1 MAGPGQWRVASMR
14 PAHDRPANNLPPGRS
29 NSAYMAA
36 MAMPEDMDSTAPAVT
51 DEASRALYRR
61 GVLLV
66 LGSAV
71 TMSLNGLIFR
81 LMDDA
86 SAWQVLF
93 FRSSALALAM
103 TCLFVLRHRRR
114 TVAEFRRAGRSA
126 VLAGPLLG
134 LAGVCFIQAL
144 NHTTV
149 ANTLFTAS
157 SVPLFAAVFAWVF
170 LGERVSRATWIAIG
184 VALCGIGVMVLDG
197 IGGGTLLGNLLALG
211 TAVMFAI
218 FVITL
223 RAQRHVDMLAA
234 VIVSALVAATIGGV
248 MAHDLVVTT
257 RDLLM
262 LLAWGGGLSCFGHS
276 LFTAASRHVPV
287 ADLTL
292 IGMCEMIIG
301 PFWVWLVID
310 ETPAGLSLLGGAIV
324 ASALIGWSLSRR
336 NN

>member
-1 MAGPGQWRVASMR
+1 MPQTHVG
-14 PAHDRPANNLPPGRS
+14 PANKLSPGGS
-29 NSAYMAA
+29 NSGYMAA
-36 MAMPEDMDSTAPAVT
+36 MTTPDDMNSAAPAVS
-51 DEASRALYRR
+51 DEESRALYRR

-66 LGSAV
+66 LGSALV
-71 TMSLNGLIFR
+71 LSLNGLIFR
-81 LMDDA
+81 LMDEA

-93 FRSSALALAM
+93 FRSSALAVAM
-103 TCLFVLRHRRR
+103 TCLFALRHRRR
-114 TVAEFRRAGRSA
+114 AVAEFRRAGRSA

-234 VIVSALVAATIGGV
+234 VIVSALVSATIGGV
-248 MAHDLVVTT
+248 MAHDLVITT

-262 LLAWGGGLSCFGHS
+262 LVAWGGGLSCLGHS
-276 LFTAASRHVPV
+276 LFTAASRHVPA

-292 IGMCEMIIG
+292 IGMSEMIIG

-310 ETPAGLSLLGGAIV
+310 ETPAGLSLLGGTIV

-336 NN
+336 KRS